1 MDCFGLFLVECG
13 LAGLIFLLCLLYLP
27 AKPPTP
33 PSTSASVQRTNYK
46 ESLGSVARNT
56 SLILL
61 GLANAIPKGVFGSW
75 QAVLDVLLDP
85 VGMNQSEAGWLGFYM
100 TAAGGVSGLLIGR
113 FSDIFLR
120 RTKFFLILMNGGAVL
135 GYVWFSL
142 MSSAIIPIS
151 KVEIYI
157 SAIIGGMF
165 INGSFPLVYEMGSE
179 LAFPVS
185 EAVVGGLLT
194 CFMEIFGIFFLLVLM
209 IPNIGTSWMNWSLS
223 GSLLLGFV
231 LLFLFPARYRR
242 TDIDN
247 VVVHVNAEDKYDD
260 SVNRNTITGHPAR
273 YDE

>member
-1 MDCFGLFLVECG
+1 
-13 LAGLIFLLCLLYLP
+13 
-27 AKPPTP
+27 
-33 PSTSASVQRTNYK
+33 
-46 ESLGSVARNT
+46 
-56 SLILL
+56 
-61 GLANAIPKGVFGSW
+61 
-75 QAVLDVLLDP
+75 
-85 VGMNQSEAGWLGFYM
+85 
-100 TAAGGVSGLLIGR
+100 
-113 FSDIFLR
+113 
-120 RTKFFLILMNGGAVL
+120 
-135 GYVWFSL
+135 
-142 MSSAIIPIS
+142 
-151 KVEIYI
+151 
-157 SAIIGGMF
+157 
-165 INGSFPLVYEMGSE
+165 MGSE